1 MHHVVS
7 LLTVERRVGSG
18 DDLLGRLG
26 DGPAGL
32 DLDRESARRLHE
44 HGGHRV
50 NEEWKTR
57 LLEPTPSAPN

>member
-1 MHHVVS
+1 MRHDAS
-7 LLTVERRVGSG
+7 FLTVERRVGSG

-44 HGGHRV
+44 HGGHLV
-50 NEEWKTR
+50 NGEWISQD
-57 LLEPTPSAPN
+57 LSP